1 MCRCEVGN
9 SHAEIKEYSSERKE
23 ALMYWR
29 WRDTPKGQQAFR
41 ESVLAASRATNKL
54 IDEIASE
61 MAREIGKK
69 VDELA
74 RERMI
79 KE

>member
-1 MCRCEVGN
+1 
-9 SHAEIKEYSSERKE
+9 
-23 ALMYWR
+23 MYWR